1 MNNWSNAIIVCI
13 VLVAATWLL
22 VVNAGSPPVEPPKPE
37 PKPPGPAPVEQPVE
51 QVDAVGN
58 PIQMYRDVKK
68 LVAFAGQV
76 QKAIEAASRELA
88 VVNLRETEPEAQ
100 PAVEPV
106 QWTPPHRQAV
116 VYFYSADRHPVHG
129 DANALLRQGHT
140 IYRVGPHRREIW
152 RQYEVDRI
160 PTWLVIRDG
169 RVIYRSSVA
178 PVFPEPQIEPV
189 SRPQA
194 QAPVYSPPVYRSVP
208 TYRSYQ
214 NCYGG
219 VCR

>member
-1 MNNWSNAIIVCI
+1 MIMSKALADSSNA
-13 VLVAATWLL
+13 LKKVA
-22 VVNAGSPPVEPPKPE
+22 
-37 PKPPGPAPVEQPVE
+37 QPV
-51 QVDAVGN
+51 
-58 PIQMYRDVKK
+58 IQ
-68 LVAFAGQV
+68 
-76 QKAIEAASRELA
+76 
-88 VVNLRETEPEAQ
+88 PEAQ
-100 PAVEPV
+100 PTIEPV

-116 VYFYSADRHPVHG
+116 VYFYSQDRHPVHG

-194 QAPVYSPPVYRSVP
+194 QAPVYSPPIYRSVP
-208 TYRSYQ
+208 VYRTYQRPT
-214 NCYGG
+214 CYGG